1 MGLDLPLRADRPAN
15 FLEVL
20 QRALLKRT
28 HAVKRERESA
38 MRQFVKWRCRN
49 GRLTKTAQ
57 FWKRK
62 AAILDGYWSAYKV

>member
-1 MGLDLPLRADRPAN
+1 MGLDLPLRAGRPAN

-38 MRQFVKWRCRN
+38 MRQFVKWRCRM
-49 GRLTKTAQ
+49 A
-57 FWKRK
+57 
-62 AAILDGYWSAYKV
+62 D